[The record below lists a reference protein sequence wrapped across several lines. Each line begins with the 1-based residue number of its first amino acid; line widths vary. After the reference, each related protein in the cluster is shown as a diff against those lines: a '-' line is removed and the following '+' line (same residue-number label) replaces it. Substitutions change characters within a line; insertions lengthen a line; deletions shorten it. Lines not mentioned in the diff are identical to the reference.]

1 MLFVCTAIALAACDR
16 NALLHAQQQ
25 ARAAAL
31 FAAGDYTAAVQ
42 AAQQTQRSIEADH
55 GSDHQSLVASLATE
69 GMSRVKL
76 GQYEAAEPVL
86 LRALTIAEKQ
96 TNHNHAAVAH
106 RHTDLVTLYSNWDRF
121 DKAHEHFD
129 LALRAAESITP
140 RDPEL
145 LAALHNNIAA
155 AFMRERRVVDAAL
168 SFKLALDLLK
178 EAGHTDTSNYATTL
192 MGLAIAQTMF
202 KDYENADAAY
212 TEALSILE
220 RTRGRAHPDTAICLQ
235 HYALMKHLKG
245 DLAGAEAAYQR
256 GLNILADAL
265 GRDHAAVTIA
275 AGNLVSLYREMN
287 RPADADAVEARFP
300 AARKR

>member
-1 MLFVCTAIALAACDR
+1 
-16 NALLHAQQQ
+16 
-25 ARAAAL
+25 
-31 FAAGDYTAAVQ
+31 
-42 AAQQTQRSIEADH
+42 
-55 GSDHQSLVASLATE
+55 
-69 GMSRVKL
+69 
-76 GQYEAAEPVL
+76 
-86 LRALTIAEKQ
+86 
-96 TNHNHAAVAH
+96 
-106 RHTDLVTLYSNWDRF
+106 
-121 DKAHEHFD
+121 
-129 LALRAAESITP
+129 
-140 RDPEL
+140 
-145 LAALHNNIAA
+145 
-155 AFMRERRVVDAAL
+155 
-168 SFKLALDLLK
+168 
-178 EAGHTDTSNYATTL
+178 
-192 MGLAIAQTMF
+192 MF
-202 KDYENADAAY
+202 KDYENADAAF